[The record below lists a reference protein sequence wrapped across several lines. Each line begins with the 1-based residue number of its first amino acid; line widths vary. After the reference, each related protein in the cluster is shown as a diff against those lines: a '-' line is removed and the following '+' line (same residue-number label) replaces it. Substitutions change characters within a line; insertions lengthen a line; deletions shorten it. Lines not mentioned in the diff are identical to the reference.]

1 LKSLYCVVLVVVLL
15 SSCESVPTGN
25 ALLTAMA
32 QPTKTFIFDLAEV
45 PTQIPPTSIPPTS
58 IPPTPIP
65 PTRIPPPR
73 IPPTPTPPI
82 PIPTTPI
89 SPTSIPP
96 TLAPLSELDLEPIL
110 FMPGDLPDNY
120 EVFGFFKE
128 IPRLHDITDSSYPA
142 PDVFTALEINDLTK
156 PKVSYVVVMLYNDL
170 AQLTHANNAI
180 GFSTGYGS
188 DSFKDLS
195 GVGETAYIFKKH
207 SQGYE
212 AVIFI
217 RCNALVYML
226 TTGNTATYAQR
237 LDERLTELVC
247 R

>member
-1 LKSLYCVVLVVVLL
+1 MKLFYCLFLLVVLL
-15 SSCESVPTGN
+15 ASCESVPTGN

-32 QPTKTFIFDLAEV
+32 QPTKTFVFNLTDV
-45 PTQIPPTSIPPTS
+45 PTL

-65 PTRIPPPR
+65 TTP
-73 IPPTPTPPI
+73 IPPT
-82 PIPTTPI
+82 PIPTTPIPPTPITPTPIPPTLI

-96 TLAPLSELDLEPIL
+96 TVAPLSELDIESIL
-110 FMPGDLPDNY
+110 FIPGDLPDNY
-120 EVFGFFKE
+120 EAFGFFKE
-128 IPRLHDITDSSYPA
+128 IPRLHDITDSQYPA
-142 PDVFTALEINDLTK
+142 PDVFTALEINDSKK
-156 PKVSYVVVMLYNDL
+156 PKKSYVVVMLYNDL
-170 AQLTHANNAI
+170 VQLMHANNALD
-180 GFSTGYGS
+180 FSTGYGS

-195 GVGETAYIFKKH
+195 DVGETAEIFIKH

-226 TTGNTATYAQR
+226 TTGDTAIYAQR
-237 LDERLTELVC
+237 LDKRLTELVC